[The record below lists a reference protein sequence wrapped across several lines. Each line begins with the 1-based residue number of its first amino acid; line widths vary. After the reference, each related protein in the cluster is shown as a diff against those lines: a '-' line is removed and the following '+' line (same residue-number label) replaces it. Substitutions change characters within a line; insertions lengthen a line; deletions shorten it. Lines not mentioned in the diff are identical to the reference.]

1 MTSSNNAQQ
10 TLESKSDY
18 KDDKA
23 GHWEHWDAEFKAA
36 DSANKKWRKQGNK
49 TVGKFLNDKK
59 ASETNAFRLN
69 LFNSN
74 INTIQD
80 MMFGKLPEITISRKN
95 MDFNDDAARV
105 AGMILER
112 MLNGDIGTPND
123 QYSEALRNNLED
135 RLLPGMGVS
144 RVRYAFEEKK
154 MPIAPV
160 IDQQTGE
167 ELQAASEEMKIT
179 NERAPIDYVHW
190 RDFKWSPA
198 RTWAEV
204 RWDAF
209 KTLMT
214 KDQVVERWGE
224 KIAEEF
230 TYAANV
236 LTADEDNVPDKEDPK
251 QDAWQRA
258 EVWEIWDKDAKK
270 VVWWNKEYKKILDT
284 KDDPLGLSG
293 FFPNPEPM
301 TANVSTT
308 AFMPIPDYVIAEDL
322 YNEVDQLETRIV
334 MITDAIKVVGVY
346 DSAEEAIPRLLKE
359 GVEND
364 LIPVNSYAAFAEK
377 GGLKGTIEWMPIEEI
392 ANVLQKLVDRRNDA
406 TELLFQIT
414 GMSDIMRGA
423 SKQAGGPVSAT
434 ERSLEAKFASVR
446 IQALQDEFAKYA
458 TDLIRLRA
466 EVVSLHFQPETI
478 ALQSNLQNGPDANLM
493 GPAIELIKNDAQLI
507 WRIEVKPESVAMVD
521 YAQLKEERTAYMTA
535 LATFFQSASP
545 MMEADPQSGPMLFE
559 LLKWG
564 LAGFK
569 GSSEIEGLVD
579 QWIDQ
584 MKRNKEEALAN
595 PQPPPPSPEQIKAD
609 METQKQQ
616 HEMQKMEMQQ
626 QFESE
631 KLQAEMQAEQQTA
644 QIAAQAIQQKAQLDM
659 AEEQAQSTMRL
670 AEVQANL
677 SADLQREAAQA
688 ELNMQEKEQETAQIM
703 ERETHKA
710 NEAIRVADAAPT
722 KPQG

>member
-224 KIAEEF
+224 KIADQF

-258 EVWEIWDKDAKK
+258 EV
-270 VVWWNKEYKKILDT
+270 
-284 KDDPLGLSG
+284 
-293 FFPNPEPM
+293 
-301 TANVSTT
+301 
-308 AFMPIPDYVIAEDL
+308 
-322 YNEVDQLETRIV
+322 
-334 MITDAIKVVGVY
+334 
-346 DSAEEAIPRLLKE
+346 
-359 GVEND
+359 
-364 LIPVNSYAAFAEK
+364 
-377 GGLKGTIEWMPIEEI
+377 
-392 ANVLQKLVDRRNDA
+392 
-406 TELLFQIT
+406 
-414 GMSDIMRGA
+414 
-423 SKQAGGPVSAT
+423 
-434 ERSLEAKFASVR
+434 
-446 IQALQDEFAKYA
+446 
-458 TDLIRLRA
+458 
-466 EVVSLHFQPETI
+466 
-478 ALQSNLQNGPDANLM
+478 
-493 GPAIELIKNDAQLI
+493 
-507 WRIEVKPESVAMVD
+507 
-521 YAQLKEERTAYMTA
+521 
-535 LATFFQSASP
+535 
-545 MMEADPQSGPMLFE
+545 
-559 LLKWG
+559 
-564 LAGFK
+564 
-569 GSSEIEGLVD
+569 
-579 QWIDQ
+579 
-584 MKRNKEEALAN
+584 
-595 PQPPPPSPEQIKAD
+595 
-609 METQKQQ
+609 
-616 HEMQKMEMQQ
+616 
-626 QFESE
+626 
-631 KLQAEMQAEQQTA
+631 
-644 QIAAQAIQQKAQLDM
+644 
-659 AEEQAQSTMRL
+659 
-670 AEVQANL
+670 
-677 SADLQREAAQA
+677 
-688 ELNMQEKEQETAQIM
+688 
-703 ERETHKA
+703 
-710 NEAIRVADAAPT
+710 
-722 KPQG
+722 